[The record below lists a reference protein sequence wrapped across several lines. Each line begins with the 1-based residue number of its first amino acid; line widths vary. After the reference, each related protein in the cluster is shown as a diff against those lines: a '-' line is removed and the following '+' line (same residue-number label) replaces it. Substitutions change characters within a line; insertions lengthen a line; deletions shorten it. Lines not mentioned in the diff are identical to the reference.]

1 MEQRVYCAIS
11 PRHLLALNWRSSS
24 SSSGSGNGVEQL
36 EGQRRRAAAGMAAMS
51 SVAVTRALYVLLTFP
66 LLL

>member
-11 PRHLLALNWRSSS
+11 PRHLLALNWRS

-66 LLL
+66 ILL